1 LSSAARWLTR
11 RLLLSVGVAVAAI
24 LVALYVW
31 VLPALA
37 ARVADRIPIEWER
50 DLGEDLVG
58 AIAPEEQRCGD
69 PERLEALD
77 RIVERLVASSD
88 VRGYEF
94 QVTIVDDTVV
104 NALAAPGGS
113 IVVYQGLLDRA
124 ETPEVVA
131 GILAHEI
138 QHVVRRHVTSAL
150 VKDLPMILAATL
162 VSGGD
167 RTAGGLLGATAAL
180 GSLRYRRGDEA
191 EADRE
196 GLSMLRAA
204 RIAPDG
210 MIGFFRSLAE
220 TEREAPALAVYLST
234 HPRSEDRMA
243 TLEQLLAADP
253 YAAEPLLADFDWSRV
268 GAPCDAP

>member
-1 LSSAARWLTR
+1 M
-11 RLLLSVGVAVAAI
+11 
-24 LVALYVW
+24 
-31 VLPALA
+31 
-37 ARVADRIPIEWER
+37 EWER
-50 DLGEDLVG
+50 DLGHDIVE
-58 AIAPEEQRCGD
+58 AIAPEEQRCAD
-69 PERLEALD
+69 AERLGALE
-77 RIVERLVASSD
+77 RIIERLVASND

-94 QVTIVDDTVV
+94 QVAIVDDTVV

-124 ETPEVVA
+124 ESPEMVA

-167 RTAGGLLGATAAL
+167 QTAGGLLAATAAL

-196 GLSMLRAA
+196 GLGMLRAA

-210 MIGFFRSLAE
+210 MIGFFGGLAE
-220 TEREAPALAVYLST
+220 GERGAPALALYLST

-243 TLEQLLAADP
+243 ALEELAAAAP
-253 YAAEPLLADFDWSRV
+253 YTAEPLLADFDWSRV
-268 GAPCDAP
+268 RAPCGSS